1 MTDYVY
7 IIVLLKLGYL
17 VLCLLSFG
25 YRNAFDVTSIMLSLN
40 AYFEKCLE
48 IIATFND
55 FTIQHVSRDENT
67 IVDDLAQ
74 RASDFQSNREKLYVL
89 EKPDVPVCIRCTM
102 LKFVLVNQVQQ
113 TQMFQNQKPV
123 GPVFL
128 EVQTIWAK

>member
-25 YRNAFDVTSIMLSLN
+25 YRNAFDATSIMLSLN

-67 IVDDLAQ
+67 MVDDLAQ
-74 RASDFQSNREKLYVL
+74 RASGFQSN
-89 EKPDVPVCIRCTM
+89 
-102 LKFVLVNQVQQ
+102 
-113 TQMFQNQKPV
+113 
-123 GPVFL
+123 
-128 EVQTIWAK
+128 